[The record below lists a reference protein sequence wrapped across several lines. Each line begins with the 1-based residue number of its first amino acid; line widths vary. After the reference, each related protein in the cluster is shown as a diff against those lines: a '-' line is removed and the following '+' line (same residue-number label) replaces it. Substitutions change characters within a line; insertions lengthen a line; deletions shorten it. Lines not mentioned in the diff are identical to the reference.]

1 MSEGCCPHH
10 RLLREAVELHTPLH
24 AVAGVDD
31 GVGVGGIEAGQAGGE
46 QLVLELGEKGGRKA
60 GRDSVGSASWRCS
73 YAEWLCRFIKLLQD
87 PPKNYECCF

>member
-31 GVGVGGIEAGQAGGE
+31 GVGIGRIEAGQAGGQ
-46 QLVLELGEKGGRKA
+46 QLVLVLGEGKMENGRR
-60 GRDSVGSASWRCS
+60 GETQQGVTTSWKIS
-73 YAEWLCRFIKLLQD
+73 GA
-87 PPKNYECCF
+87 KNKKS